1 MKAKN
6 SSKNQDY
13 MQQVTAR
20 ETEIL
25 LQELKKTLNN
35 NIPGDVV
42 EFGCYKADT
51 SVLYQKLLESMG
63 HGGAF
68 QPDNHTPS
76 TDQKILW
83 LYDSFEGLPAKTRED
98 NSAAGDAFQAGE
110 LLVTKR
116 EVVEK
121 FKKMEEVI
129 KKGLEFDRQKRF
141 GSVREMIEKLRKI
154 IAKIKKAFFDDL
166 DIIYDIPEKISY
178 AFLDGDLYQSIK
190 TSLNLVSSKMSQGGV
205 IIVHDYNNPELPG
218 SARAVD
224 EWLKVHQAKVAS
236 FRVAETLAIIYC
248 A

>member
-35 NIPGDVV
+35 NVLGDVV

-68 QPDNHTPS
+68 QPENQAPS
-76 TDQKILW
+76 TSQKTLW

-116 EVVEK
+116 EVIEK
-121 FKKMEEVI
+121 FKKM
-129 KKGLEFDRQKRF
+129 GL
-141 GSVREMIEKLRKI
+141 KLP
-154 IAKIKKAFFDDL
+154 KIKKAFFDNL

-178 AFLDGDLYQSIK
+178 AFLDGDLNQSIK
-190 TSLNLVSSKMSQGGV
+190 TSLRLVTDKMSQGGV

-224 EWLKVHQAKVAS
+224 EWLKDHQPKVAS

>member
-35 NIPGDVV
+35 NVPGDVV

-68 QPDNHTPS
+68 QPENQAAQAS
-76 TDQKILW
+76 QKILW

-116 EVVEK
+116 EVIEK
-121 FKKMEEVI
+121 FKKM
-129 KKGLEFDRQKRF
+129 GL
-141 GSVREMIEKLRKI
+141 KI
-154 IAKIKKAFFDDL
+154 PKIKKAFFDDL

-190 TSLNLVSSKMSQGGV
+190 TSLRLVAEKMSQGGV

-218 SARAVD
+218 SSRAVD
-224 EWLKVHQAKVAS
+224 EWLKAHQAKVAS

>member
-25 LQELKKTLNN
+25 LQELTKTLTH

-68 QPDNHTPS
+68 QPENQAAQAS
-76 TDQKILW
+76 QKMLW

-116 EVVEK
+116 EVIEK
-121 FKKMEEVI
+121 FKKM
-129 KKGLEFDRQKRF
+129 GL
-141 GSVREMIEKLRKI
+141 KLP
-154 IAKIKKAFFDDL
+154 KIKKAFFDDL

-190 TSLNLVSSKMSQGGV
+190 TSLRLVTEKMSPGGV

-224 EWLKVHQAKVAS
+224 KWLKDHQPKVAS

>member
-25 LQELKKTLNN
+25 LQELTKTLTHNM
-35 NIPGDVV
+35 PGDVV

-68 QPDNHTPS
+68 QPENQAPS
-76 TDQKILW
+76 TSQKTLW

-116 EVVEK
+116 EVIEK
-121 FKKMEEVI
+121 FKKM
-129 KKGLEFDRQKRF
+129 GL
-141 GSVREMIEKLRKI
+141 KLP
-154 IAKIKKAFFDDL
+154 KIKKAFFDNL

-190 TSLNLVSSKMSQGGV
+190 TSLRLVTDKMSQGGV

-224 EWLKVHQAKVAS
+224 EWLKDHQPKVAS

>member
-25 LQELKKTLNN
+25 LQELTKTLNHN
-35 NIPGDVV
+35 VSGDVV

-63 HGGAF
+63 YGVPTQLENQAA
-68 QPDNHTPS
+68 QAS
-76 TDQKILW
+76 QKILW

-116 EVVEK
+116 EVIEK
-121 FKKMEEVI
+121 FKKM
-129 KKGLEFDRQKRF
+129 GL
-141 GSVREMIEKLRKI
+141 KLP
-154 IAKIKKAFFDDL
+154 KIKKAFFDDL

-190 TSLNLVSSKMSQGGV
+190 TSLNLVSNKMSPGGV

-224 EWLKVHQAKVAS
+224 EWLKIHQSKVTS

>member
-25 LQELKKTLNN
+25 LQELAKTLTH

-68 QPDNHTPS
+68 QPENQAAQAS
-76 TDQKILW
+76 QKMLW

-116 EVVEK
+116 EVIEK
-121 FKKMEEVI
+121 FKKM
-129 KKGLEFDRQKRF
+129 GL
-141 GSVREMIEKLRKI
+141 KLP
-154 IAKIKKAFFDDL
+154 KIKKAFFDNL

-190 TSLNLVSSKMSQGGV
+190 TSLRLVTDKMSQGGV

-224 EWLKVHQAKVAS
+224 EWLKAHQAKVAS

>member
-25 LQELKKTLNN
+25 LQELTKTLKNN
-35 NIPGDVV
+35 VPGDVV

-63 HGGAF
+63 YGGAF
-68 QPDNHTPS
+68 QPENQAARAS
-76 TDQKILW
+76 QKILW

-116 EVVEK
+116 EVIEK
-121 FKKMEEVI
+121 FKKM
-129 KKGLEFDRQKRF
+129 GL
-141 GSVREMIEKLRKI
+141 KLP
-154 IAKIKKAFFDDL
+154 KIKKAFFDDL

-178 AFLDGDLYQSIK
+178 TFLDGDLYQSIK
-190 TSLNLVSSKMSQGGV
+190 TSLHLVADKMSPGGV

>member
-25 LQELKKTLNN
+25 LQELTKTLNHN
-35 NIPGDVV
+35 VPGDVV

-63 HGGAF
+63 HGGAL
-68 QPDNHTPS
+68 QPENQAAQAS
-76 TDQKILW
+76 QKTLW
-83 LYDSFEGLPAKTRED
+83 LYDSFEGLQAKTRED

-116 EVVEK
+116 EVIEK
-121 FKKMEEVI
+121 FKKM
-129 KKGLEFDRQKRF
+129 GLR
-141 GSVREMIEKLRKI
+141 LP
-154 IAKIKKAFFDDL
+154 KIKKAFFDDL

-190 TSLNLVSSKMSQGGV
+190 TSLRLVTDKMSQGGV

-224 EWLKVHQAKVAS
+224 EWLKSHQVKVAS

>member
-25 LQELKKTLNN
+25 LQELTKTLTH

-68 QPDNHTPS
+68 QPENQAAQAS
-76 TDQKILW
+76 QKTLW

-116 EVVEK
+116 EVIEK
-121 FKKMEEVI
+121 FKKM
-129 KKGLEFDRQKRF
+129 GLR
-141 GSVREMIEKLRKI
+141 LP
-154 IAKIKKAFFDDL
+154 KIKKAFFDDL

-190 TSLNLVSSKMSQGGV
+190 TSLRLVTDKMSQGGV

-224 EWLKVHQAKVAS
+224 EWLKSHQVKVAS
-236 FRVAETLAIIYC
+236 LRVAETLAIIYC

>member
-1 MKAKN
+1 
-6 SSKNQDY
+6 

-25 LQELKKTLNN
+25 LQELTKTLTH

-42 EFGCYKADT
+42 EFGCYKAYT

-63 HGGAF
+63 HGGSILSENQAN
-68 QPDNHTPS
+68 QTS
-76 TDQKILW
+76 QKILW

-116 EVVEK
+116 EVIEK
-121 FKKMEEVI
+121 FKKM
-129 KKGLEFDRQKRF
+129 GL
-141 GSVREMIEKLRKI
+141 KLP
-154 IAKIKKAFFDDL
+154 KIKKAFFDDL

-190 TSLNLVSSKMSQGGV
+190 TSLHLVTDKMSQGGV

-224 EWLKVHQAKVAS
+224 EWLKAHQAKVAS
-236 FRVAETLAIIYC
+236 FRVAETIAIIYC

>member
-25 LQELKKTLNN
+25 LQELTKTLTH

-68 QPDNHTPS
+68 QPENQAAQAS
-76 TDQKILW
+76 QKTLW

-116 EVVEK
+116 EVIEK
-121 FKKMEEVI
+121 FKKM
-129 KKGLEFDRQKRF
+129 GLR
-141 GSVREMIEKLRKI
+141 LP
-154 IAKIKKAFFDDL
+154 KIKKAFFDDL

-190 TSLNLVSSKMSQGGV
+190 TSLRLVTDKMSQGGV

-224 EWLKVHQAKVAS
+224 EWLMLHPNKRLEVK
-236 FRVAETLAIIYC
+236 ETLAIIHYP
-248 A
+248 

>member
-25 LQELKKTLNN
+25 LQELTKTLKNN
-35 NIPGDVV
+35 VPGDVV

-63 HGGAF
+63 HGGAL
-68 QPDNHTPS
+68 QSENHTPS
-76 TDQKILW
+76 INQKILW

-116 EVVEK
+116 EVIEK
-121 FKKMEEVI
+121 FKKM
-129 KKGLEFDRQKRF
+129 GL
-141 GSVREMIEKLRKI
+141 KLP
-154 IAKIKKAFFDDL
+154 KIKKAFFDDL

-190 TSLNLVSSKMSQGGV
+190 TSLRLVTEKMSQGSV

-224 EWLKVHQAKVAS
+224 EWLKAHQSKVAS

>member
-25 LQELKKTLNN
+25 LQELTKTLTH

-63 HGGAF
+63 YGVPIQSGNQAN
-68 QPDNHTPS
+68 QS
-76 TDQKILW
+76 SQKILW

-116 EVVEK
+116 EVIEK
-121 FKKMEEVI
+121 FKKM
-129 KKGLEFDRQKRF
+129 GL
-141 GSVREMIEKLRKI
+141 KLP
-154 IAKIKKAFFDDL
+154 KIKKAFFDDL

-190 TSLNLVSSKMSQGGV
+190 TSLRLVAEKMSQGGV

-218 SARAVD
+218 SSRAVD
-224 EWLKVHQAKVAS
+224 EWLKAHQAKVAS

>member
-35 NIPGDVV
+35 NVPGDVV

-63 HGGAF
+63 HGGVI
-68 QPDNHTPS
+68 QPENQAAQAS
-76 TDQKILW
+76 QKMLW

-116 EVVEK
+116 EVIEK
-121 FKKMEEVI
+121 FKKM
-129 KKGLEFDRQKRF
+129 GL
-141 GSVREMIEKLRKI
+141 KLP
-154 IAKIKKAFFDDL
+154 KIKKAFFDDL

-178 AFLDGDLYQSIK
+178 AF
-190 TSLNLVSSKMSQGGV
+190 NRSK
-205 IIVHDYNNPELPG
+205 
-218 SARAVD
+218 
-224 EWLKVHQAKVAS
+224 
-236 FRVAETLAIIYC
+236 LA
-248 A
+248 

>member
-13 MQQVTAR
+13 MQQVTTR

-25 LQELKKTLNN
+25 LQELTKTLKH

-63 HGGAF
+63 HGSPIQSENQAV
-68 QPDNHTPS
+68 QAS
-76 TDQKILW
+76 QKMLW

-116 EVVEK
+116 EVIEK
-121 FKKMEEVI
+121 FKNNG
-129 KKGLEFDRQKRF
+129 GLFI
-141 GSVREMIEKLRKI
+141 SVLTNPFLMIL
-154 IAKIKKAFFDDL
+154 
-166 DIIYDIPEKISY
+166 ISY
-178 AFLDGDLYQSIK
+178 MIYRKKFPMPFWTAICINPSK
-190 TSLNLVSSKMSQGGV
+190 PACVSL
-205 IIVHDYNNPELPG
+205 
-218 SARAVD
+218 
-224 EWLKVHQAKVAS
+224 LKKCRKVA
-236 FRVAETLAIIYC
+236 
-248 A
+248 

>member
-25 LQELKKTLNN
+25 LQELTKTLTH

-63 HGGAF
+63 HGGIF
-68 QPDNHTPS
+68 QSEKHTPS
-76 TDQKILW
+76 TNQKMLW

-116 EVVEK
+116 EVIEK
-121 FKKMEEVI
+121 FKKM
-129 KKGLEFDRQKRF
+129 GL
-141 GSVREMIEKLRKI
+141 KLP
-154 IAKIKKAFFDDL
+154 KIKKAFF
-166 DIIYDIPEKISY
+166 
-178 AFLDGDLYQSIK
+178 DGDLYQSIK
-190 TSLNLVSSKMSQGGV
+190 TSLHLVTDKMSQGGV

-224 EWLKVHQAKVAS
+224 EWLKSHQAKVAS

>member
-25 LQELKKTLNN
+25 LQELTKTLTH

-63 HGGAF
+63 HGGVF
-68 QPDNHTPS
+68 QSDNHTPS
-76 TDQKILW
+76 TDQKTLW

-116 EVVEK
+116 EVIEK
-121 FKKMEEVI
+121 FKKM
-129 KKGLEFDRQKRF
+129 GL
-141 GSVREMIEKLRKI
+141 KLP
-154 IAKIKKAFFDDL
+154 KIKKAFFDDL

-190 TSLNLVSSKMSQGGV
+190 TSLHLVTEKMSQGGV

-224 EWLKVHQAKVAS
+224 EWLKSHQAKVAS

>member
-35 NIPGDVV
+35 NVPGDVV

-63 HGGAF
+63 HGGAL
-68 QPDNHTPS
+68 QSENHTPS

-116 EVVEK
+116 EVIEK
-121 FKKMEEVI
+121 FKKM
-129 KKGLEFDRQKRF
+129 GL
-141 GSVREMIEKLRKI
+141 KLP
-154 IAKIKKAFFDDL
+154 KIKKAFFDDL

-190 TSLNLVSSKMSQGGV
+190 TSLRLVADKMSPGSV

-218 SARAVD
+218 SSRAVD
-224 EWLKVHQAKVAS
+224 EWLKAHQAKVAS

>member
-25 LQELKKTLNN
+25 LQELTKTLTH

-68 QPDNHTPS
+68 QPENQAAQAS
-76 TDQKILW
+76 QKMLW

-116 EVVEK
+116 EVIEK
-121 FKKMEEVI
+121 FKKM
-129 KKGLEFDRQKRF
+129 GL
-141 GSVREMIEKLRKI
+141 KLP
-154 IAKIKKAFFDDL
+154 KIKKAFFDNL

-190 TSLNLVSSKMSQGGV
+190 TSLNLVSNKMSPGGV

-224 EWLKVHQAKVAS
+224 EWLKAHQAKVAS

>member
-25 LQELKKTLNN
+25 LQELTKTLTH

-63 HGGAF
+63 YGVPTQSENQAA
-68 QPDNHTPS
+68 QAS
-76 TDQKILW
+76 QKMLW

-116 EVVEK
+116 EVIEK
-121 FKKMEEVI
+121 FKKM
-129 KKGLEFDRQKRF
+129 GL
-141 GSVREMIEKLRKI
+141 KLP
-154 IAKIKKAFFDDL
+154 KIKKAFFDDL

-190 TSLNLVSSKMSQGGV
+190 TSLRLVAEKMSQGGV

-218 SARAVD
+218 SSRAVD
-224 EWLKVHQAKVAS
+224 EWLKAHQAKVAS

>member
-25 LQELKKTLNN
+25 LQELTKTLKNN
-35 NIPGDVV
+35 VPGDVV

-63 HGGAF
+63 HGGAL
-68 QPDNHTPS
+68 QSENHTPS
-76 TDQKILW
+76 TNQKMLW

-116 EVVEK
+116 EVIEK
-121 FKKMEEVI
+121 FKKM
-129 KKGLEFDRQKRF
+129 GL
-141 GSVREMIEKLRKI
+141 KLP
-154 IAKIKKAFFDDL
+154 KIKKAFFDDL

-190 TSLNLVSSKMSQGGV
+190 TSLRLVTEKMSQGSV

-224 EWLKVHQAKVAS
+224 EWLKDHQPKVAS

>member
-25 LQELKKTLNN
+25 LQELTKTLTH

-63 HGGAF
+63 YGVPI
-68 QPDNHTPS
+68 QPENQAAQAS
-76 TDQKILW
+76 QKILW

-116 EVVEK
+116 EVIEK
-121 FKKMEEVI
+121 FKKM
-129 KKGLEFDRQKRF
+129 GL
-141 GSVREMIEKLRKI
+141 KLP
-154 IAKIKKAFFDDL
+154 KIKKAFFDDL

-190 TSLNLVSSKMSQGGV
+190 TSLRLVADKMSPGSV

-224 EWLKVHQAKVAS
+224 EWLKAHQAKVAS

>member
-25 LQELKKTLNN
+25 LQELTKTLNN
-35 NIPGDVV
+35 NVPGDVV

-63 HGGAF
+63 HGGSISSENQAN
-68 QPDNHTPS
+68 QIG
-76 TDQKILW
+76 QKILW

-116 EVVEK
+116 EVIEK
-121 FKKMEEVI
+121 FKKM
-129 KKGLEFDRQKRF
+129 GL
-141 GSVREMIEKLRKI
+141 KLP
-154 IAKIKKAFFDDL
+154 KIKKAFFDDL

-190 TSLNLVSSKMSQGGV
+190 TSLRLVTEKMSPGGV

-224 EWLKVHQAKVAS
+224 EWLKSNQAKITS

>member
-1 MKAKN
+1 MKVKN

-25 LQELKKTLNN
+25 LQELTKTLKNN
-35 NIPGDVV
+35 VPGDVV

-63 HGGAF
+63 HGGSP
-68 QPDNHTPS
+68 QSENHTPS
-76 TDQKILW
+76 TNQKMLW

-116 EVVEK
+116 EVIEK
-121 FKKMEEVI
+121 FKKM
-129 KKGLEFDRQKRF
+129 GL
-141 GSVREMIEKLRKI
+141 KLP
-154 IAKIKKAFFDDL
+154 KIKKAFFDDL

-190 TSLNLVSSKMSQGGV
+190 TSLRLVTEKMSQGGV

-224 EWLKVHQAKVAS
+224 EWLKSHQVII
-236 FRVAETLAIIYC
+236 FRKFLKRR
-248 A
+248 

>member
-35 NIPGDVV
+35 NVPGDVV

-63 HGGAF
+63 HGGSILSENQAN
-68 QPDNHTPS
+68 QTS
-76 TDQKILW
+76 QKILW

-116 EVVEK
+116 EVIEK
-121 FKKMEEVI
+121 FKKM
-129 KKGLEFDRQKRF
+129 GL
-141 GSVREMIEKLRKI
+141 KLP
-154 IAKIKKAFFDDL
+154 KIKKAFFDDL

-190 TSLNLVSSKMSQGGV
+190 TSLNLVSNKMSPGGV

-218 SARAVD
+218 SVRAVD
-224 EWLKVHQAKVAS
+224 EWLKAHQAKVAS

>member
-25 LQELKKTLNN
+25 LQELTKTLTH

-63 HGGAF
+63 YGIPIQSENQAN
-68 QPDNHTPS
+68 QTS
-76 TDQKILW
+76 QKILW

-116 EVVEK
+116 EVIEK
-121 FKKMEEVI
+121 FKKM
-129 KKGLEFDRQKRF
+129 GL
-141 GSVREMIEKLRKI
+141 KLP
-154 IAKIKKAFFDDL
+154 KIKKAFFDDL

-190 TSLNLVSSKMSQGGV
+190 TSLRLVAEKMSQGGV

-218 SARAVD
+218 SSRAVD
-224 EWLKVHQAKVAS
+224 EWLKAHQAKVAS

>member
-25 LQELKKTLNN
+25 LQELTKTLTH

-68 QPDNHTPS
+68 QPENQAAQAS
-76 TDQKILW
+76 QKILW

-116 EVVEK
+116 EVIEK
-121 FKKMEEVI
+121 FKKM
-129 KKGLEFDRQKRF
+129 GL
-141 GSVREMIEKLRKI
+141 KLP
-154 IAKIKKAFFDDL
+154 KIKKAFFDDL

-178 AFLDGDLYQSIK
+178 AFLDGDLDQSIK
-190 TSLNLVSSKMSQGGV
+190 TSLHLVTDKMSQGGV

-224 EWLKVHQAKVAS
+224 EWSKSHQAKVAS

>member
-35 NIPGDVV
+35 NVPGDVV

-63 HGGAF
+63 YGIPIQSEDQAA
-68 QPDNHTPS
+68 QAS
-76 TDQKILW
+76 QKILW

-116 EVVEK
+116 EVIEK
-121 FKKMEEVI
+121 FKKM
-129 KKGLEFDRQKRF
+129 GL
-141 GSVREMIEKLRKI
+141 KLP
-154 IAKIKKAFFDDL
+154 KIKKAFFDDL

-190 TSLNLVSSKMSQGGV
+190 TSLRLVTEKMSPGSV

-224 EWLKVHQAKVAS
+224 EWLKDHQPKVAS